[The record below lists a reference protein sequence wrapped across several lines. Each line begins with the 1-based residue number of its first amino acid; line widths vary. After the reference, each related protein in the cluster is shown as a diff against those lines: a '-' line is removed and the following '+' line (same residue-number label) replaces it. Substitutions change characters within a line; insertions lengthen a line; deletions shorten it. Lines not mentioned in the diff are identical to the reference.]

1 MLVALRAARAA
12 ARKRAWGLGVRP
24 ERIVID
30 IDATLVN
37 AHTEKEGAAVT
48 YRSGFGF
55 HPMLAYLD
63 ETHEALAGVLRG
75 GGAPAHSALVQID
88 VLDMVLAQLPVDVV
102 SDLDSEIVMRIDS
115 AGAAGALC
123 QAAQDARYRVPG

>member
-1 MLVALRAARAA
+1 M
-12 ARKRAWGLGVRP
+12 
-24 ERIVID
+24 

-37 AHTEKEGAAVT
+37 AHTEKEGAVVN

-75 GGAPAHSALVQID
+75 GGAPARSAQAQID
-88 VLDMVLAQLPVDVV
+88 VLDMALAQLPVEVV
-102 SDLDSEIVMRIDS
+102 GDLDTEIVMRIDS

-123 QAAQDARYRVPG
+123 QAA